1 MTAQRYVDLHAKG
14 GRDDYFLSDYTR
26 DKLADRLRHVSNSSL
41 QRRHRDLRLL
51 VAFLGADLRSR
62 PYCGYVFVNSSFCL

>member
-1 MTAQRYVDLHAKG
+1 MTAQRYVDLHTKG
-14 GRDDYFLSDYTR
+14 ERDAYFSSDYT
-26 DKLADRLRHVSNSSL
+26 DDELVDRLGHVSNSSL

-62 PYCGYVFVNSSFCL
+62 PYCGY